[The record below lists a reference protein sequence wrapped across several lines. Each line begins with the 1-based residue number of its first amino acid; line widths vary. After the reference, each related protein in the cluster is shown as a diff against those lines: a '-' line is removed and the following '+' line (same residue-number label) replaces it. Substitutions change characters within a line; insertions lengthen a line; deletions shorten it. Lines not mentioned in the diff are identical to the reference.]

1 MEVQNN
7 EWQVV
12 VFFLGG
18 QAFAISVDKTR
29 EILRWPGSRPIPESH
44 PAMIGITSVRGEVM
58 PLLDLR
64 AYLGITPKV
73 PLESSK
79 VIIAEFN
86 ESKLGFVVD
95 AVERIYGISAAEL
108 DSTLTSAVLGKSIL
122 YVIKRNESNVL
133 IPDYEAIIQAAA
145 PSLDRSL
152 SIDLKKVAE
161 LAAPLGDLD
170 RYRILV
176 AEDSPLIRTQ
186 ISDVLTQGG
195 FHNVTLVADGKEAW
209 ERLAMKNERYDLL
222 VTDVEMPRLDG
233 VALTKQVKEHPE
245 LKRMPVVV
253 FSSIMVQDVRLKI
266 TGTGA
271 DAHVTKPE
279 LPRMVE
285 KVCRLLL
292 DSKEK
297 AGATK

>member
-95 AVERIYGISAAEL
+95 GVERIYGISAAEL

-161 LAAPLGDLD
+161 LAAPLGDL
-170 RYRILV
+170 
-176 AEDSPLIRTQ
+176 
-186 ISDVLTQGG
+186 
-195 FHNVTLVADGKEAW
+195 
-209 ERLAMKNERYDLL
+209 
-222 VTDVEMPRLDG
+222 
-233 VALTKQVKEHPE
+233 
-245 LKRMPVVV
+245 
-253 FSSIMVQDVRLKI
+253 
-266 TGTGA
+266 
-271 DAHVTKPE
+271 
-279 LPRMVE
+279 
-285 KVCRLLL
+285 
-292 DSKEK
+292 
-297 AGATK
+297 